1 MEFTETLIYVFLD
14 LFLNAL
20 GDNKETKVKEMLFEV
35 KREEAMQTLLIAQD
49 FFTCITNLD
58 EKIFK
63 EIRIMQR
70 PASKL
75 VSYCGSFLT

>member
-1 MEFTETLIYVFLD
+1 MLQEQYKLFIVEFTETLIYVFLD

-63 EIRIMQR
+63 EIRIM
-70 PASKL
+70 
-75 VSYCGSFLT
+75 